1 MEMTVFNKLQAGI
14 QSVDCRK
21 GSSSRRQW
29 LSGEEMRRRIPE
41 KGKAVKKQVWNELSE
56 EAVSEKG
63 VGEKEKIE

>member
-41 KGKAVKKQVWNELSE
+41 KGKAVKKQV
-56 EAVSEKG
+56 
-63 VGEKEKIE
+63 